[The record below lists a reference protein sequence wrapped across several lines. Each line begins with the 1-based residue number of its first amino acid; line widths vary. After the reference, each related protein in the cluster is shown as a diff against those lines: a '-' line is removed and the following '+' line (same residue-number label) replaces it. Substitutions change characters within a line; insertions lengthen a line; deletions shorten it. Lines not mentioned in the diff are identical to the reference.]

1 MNVDEDFI
9 EYFNVSDNCF
19 SFFFFPPSINRIDKS
34 LNKSFLKEEI
44 GKIILEDYLSDKRTN
59 KENKKNIISFHEKLS

>member
-1 MNVDEDFI
+1 MKILLNILMFQI
-9 EYFNVSDNCF
+9 IVSLSLF
-19 SFFFFPPSINRIDKS
+19 SPSINRIDKS

-44 GKIILEDYLSDKRTN
+44 GKIILEDYLSDKRKN

>member
-1 MNVDEDFI
+1 MKILLNILMFQI
-9 EYFNVSDNCF
+9 IVSL
-19 SFFFFPPSINRIDKS
+19 SFFSPSINRIDKF

>member
-1 MNVDEDFI
+1 MKILLNILMFQI
-9 EYFNVSDNCF
+9 IVSL
-19 SFFFFPPSINRIDKS
+19 SFFSSSINQINKS

>member
-1 MNVDEDFI
+1 MKILLNILMFQI
-9 EYFNVSDNCF
+9 IVSL
-19 SFFFFPPSINRIDKS
+19 SFFSPSINRIDKS

-44 GKIILEDYLSDKRTN
+44 EKIILEDYLSDKRTN

>member
-1 MNVDEDFI
+1 MKILLNILMFQI
-9 EYFNVSDNCF
+9 IVSL
-19 SFFFFPPSINRIDKS
+19 SFFSPSINRIDKS

>member
-1 MNVDEDFI
+1 MKILLNILMFQI
-9 EYFNVSDNCF
+9 IVSL
-19 SFFFFPPSINRIDKS
+19 SFFSPSINRIDKS

-59 KENKKNIISFHEKLS
+59 KENKKNIISFHKKLS